1 MCYTIREERL
11 TPEAYIDFLRHTD
24 LGSQYPKERF
34 RERIA
39 ILVEKASISLTA
51 RDDDDSLIGVCFGIT
66 DFAYWLFITDLGVV
80 REWTGKGVGRAL
92 VRRLHEAAGEGLDG
106 GGEKNIIMYTCA
118 NENATGFY
126 EKLGMTKPGDVY
138 MLNRIEWTDFKVE

>member
-1 MCYTIREERL
+1 MYTIRQERL
-11 TPEAYIDFLRHTD
+11 TPEAYIGFLRRTD

-34 RERIA
+34 HERIA
-39 ILVEKASISLTA
+39 TLVEKASICLTA
-51 RDDDDSLIGVCFGIT
+51 RDETGNLIGVCMGIT

>member
-1 MCYTIREERL
+1 MNYTIREERL
-11 TPEAYIDFLRHTD
+11 TPETYIEFLRHTD

-39 ILVEKASISLTA
+39 TLVERASISLTA
-51 RDDDDSLIGVCFGIT
+51 RDDEGALIGVCFGIT

-80 REWTGKGVGRAL
+80 REWTGRGVGRAL
-92 VRRLHEAAGEGLDG
+92 VQRLHEAA
-106 GGEKNIIMYTCA
+106 GEKNIIMYTCA

-126 EKLGMTKPGDVY
+126 EKLGMTKPHDIY
-138 MLNRIEWTDFKVE
+138 MYNKVEWTDFTVE